1 MEAERNDVTGAA
13 DSNHPLELIL
23 ARNLVSIVSLPSFL
37 VDQDGIIVFFNDA
50 AGEIIGRRFEE
61 VGRLSREQW
70 NAMFGP
76 FDEAGGRIP
85 VEELPL
91 TVALREGRPAYGR
104 FHVRTE
110 DGLLPIEAGALPL
123 TGPAGYHGS
132 VVVFWPV
139 GLAAESGFR

>member
-1 MEAERNDVTGAA
+1 MEAERDEVTGAA
-13 DSNHPLELIL
+13 DANHPLELIL

-50 AGEIIGRRFEE
+50 AADIIGRRFEE
-61 VGRLSREQW
+61 TGRLSREQW

-76 FDEAGGRIP
+76 FDQAGERIP

-104 FHVRTE
+104 FHVRTD

-139 GLAAESGFR
+139 GLAEESRFR